1 MSRVQTLSPST
12 VTRARLVRE
21 AAALQT
27 QSKVDRQRM
36 EEPAA
41 ASDEMSERKLRT
53 ALPAD
58 NTCMTDLAVCSAF
71 GMKPS
76 RTTKGAPRRGLSD
89 LDAAGSSVATR
100 SDPKTE
106 AEPASPPPAR
116 THVVVPGDTLSAI
129 AAQNDVPLDEV
140 IAANPQIQNPDV
152 IEIGDVIH
160 LPAGAAAAG
169 ATTTAPSPS
178 EADRELS
185 GGLPTSAAAA
195 NEHHVTQFIDPQYNP
210 SGPLGSAN
218 CGPASLAMTLDTLGK
233 LPPGLSPEQRIDYAR
248 SLMNP
253 ATPPT
258 SYVTDSNGTS
268 VPQLDTDSAYSNV
281 GQLETAASSLG
292 VPTTNG
298 SGWDQLDATLA
309 AGKPVVANGNAY
321 QAWRDQFP
329 HTGGKRYG
337 SGDVQHFNTILGKTP
352 DGKYVVSDPMY
363 TGGPVEMTREQLGVF
378 FGPLYGGN
386 PSFLAL
392 G

>member
-12 VTRARLVRE
+12 VTRARLIRE
-21 AAALQT
+21 AAELQK
-27 QSKVDRQRM
+27 QAKVDRPRA
-36 EEPAA
+36 EKPAA
-41 ASDEMSERKLRT
+41 ASDEMCERKLGTGR
-53 ALPAD
+53 PAD
-58 NTCMTDLAVCSAF
+58 STHVTDLAVCTAF
-71 GMKPS
+71 GMHS
-76 RTTKGAPRRGLSD
+76 GTTTRGAPRRGLTD
-89 LDAAGSSVATR
+89 LDASESAAPTKS
-100 SDPKTE
+100 
-106 AEPASPPPAR
+106 EPTSPPSAR

-129 AAQNDVPLDEV
+129 AARNDVALADV

-152 IEIGDVIH
+152 IEVGDVIH
-160 LPAGAAAAG
+160 LPSGAAG
-169 ATTTAPSPS
+169 AGASTATPSAT
-178 EADRELS
+178 EADRGLK

-195 NEHHVTQFIDPQYNP
+195 NDHHVTQFIDPQYNP

-233 LPPGLSPEQRIDYAR
+233 LPPGLNPEQRIDYAR

-253 ATPPT
+253 AAAPT

-292 VPTTNG
+292 VPTSNG
-298 SGWDQLDATLA
+298 SGWNQLDATLA

-337 SGDVQHFNTILGKTP
+337 SGDVQHFNTILGKTA
-352 DGKYVVSDPMY
+352 DGKYIVSDPMY
-363 TGGPVEMTREQLGVF
+363 TGGPVEMTREQLSVF

-386 PSFLAL
+386 PSYLAL